1 MILDPLTTTELI
13 ELIMAI
19 DKLKQW
25 RAFLAKELKR
35 RERLEVFKPV
45 RLKKEKQEPA
55 IYHRLHHEL
64 AHV

>member
-45 RLKKEKQEPA
+45 RLKKEKQ
-55 IYHRLHHEL
+55 
-64 AHV
+64 